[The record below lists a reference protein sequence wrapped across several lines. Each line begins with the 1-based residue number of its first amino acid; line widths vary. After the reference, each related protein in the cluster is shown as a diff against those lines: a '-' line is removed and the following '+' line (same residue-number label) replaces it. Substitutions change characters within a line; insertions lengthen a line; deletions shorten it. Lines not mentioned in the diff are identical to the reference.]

1 MSSVVVL
8 VVAWGVVDVVNGSGK
23 VVVVGLRVVD
33 VVVC

>member
-8 VVAWGVVDVVNGSGK
+8 VVAWGVVDNVNGSGE